1 MVGKK
6 VYVIVVDVM
15 SRVIFTELANL
26 RNPGSDQPAASN
38 NAAKIFVLLSHQLVH
53 LLGNLG
59 CRSDQEEFANHSAN
73 Q

>member
-26 RNPGSDQPAASN
+26 RNPGSDQPAA
-38 NAAKIFVLLSHQLVH
+38 
-53 LLGNLG
+53 
-59 CRSDQEEFANHSAN
+59 
-73 Q
+73 